1 MKQLEKTPK
10 GEALW
15 LKMIRPETNYNPQ
28 GVYEGNLVLKGK
40 EAEEFKS
47 IVDQYIT
54 DAVVEHTVDGK
65 KPKKANPPYKV
76 NEVDGQEDGIAFKFK
91 MKAKYETRKGDVIT
105 QKPTVVDAKGIVITD
120 PEFSIGNG
128 SIVKIAYKT
137 RTWSVAGTGCG
148 VSLIPMAVQVINHVP
163 YSANSDGFGFEE
175 EEGFEFK
182 EGEKETIFE
191 EEDDF

>member
-54 DAVVEHTVDGK
+54 DAVAEHTVDGK

-76 NEVDGQEDGIAFKFK
+76 NVVDGQEDGIAFKFK
-91 MKAKYETRKGDVIT
+91 MKAKYETRKGDAIT
-105 QKPTVVDAKGIVITD
+105 QKPTVVDL
-120 PEFSIGNG
+120 
-128 SIVKIAYKT
+128 
-137 RTWSVAGTGCG
+137 
-148 VSLIPMAVQVINHVP
+148 SLIHI
-163 YSANSDGFGFEE
+163 
-175 EEGFEFK
+175 
-182 EGEKETIFE
+182 
-191 EEDDF
+191 

>member
-1 MKQLEKTPK
+1 MKQLQKTPK
-10 GEALW
+10 GEAFW
-15 LKMIRPETNYNPQ
+15 LKMIRPDYNYNPA
-28 GVYEGNLVLKGK
+28 GLYEGHLILKGA

-47 IVDQYIT
+47 VVDELRAEAIT
-54 DAVVEHTVDGK
+54 EHTVDGK
-65 KPKKANPPYKV
+65 KPKKAEPCYKDHV
-76 NEVDGQEDGIAFKFK
+76 VDGQEDGIAFKFK

-105 QKPTVVDAKGIVITD
+105 QKPTVVDAKGNPITD
-120 PEFSIGNG
+120 PDFHIGNG
-128 SIVKIAYKT
+128 SIVKIAFKP
-137 RTWSVAGTGCG
+137 RTWSVSGTGCG
-148 VSLIPMAVQVINHVP
+148 VTLIPMAVQVINHVP